1 MLPGPTVIR
10 RCSACT
16 KLIEQFTLTSGN
28 TIGARFW
35 TDGKR
40 DAPMLPDKRWLVKCQ
55 HCGALVWIDEQEK
68 VGIVELEAPYRKQQ
82 QNSFKDALPYDT
94 PSPDDYFAFLQKGV
108 SDSEKEQYVR
118 LCAWWAGNDARRNG
132 EVVTPLSDDEI
143 ANLGAYAALLDETD
157 ESDRIIK
164 AEIMRELGRYED
176 AVALLSTPFRE
187 QLAFAAAII
196 RNLSVQ
202 KIAVVREIFFE

>member
-40 DAPMLPDKRWLVKCQ
+40 DAPMLPEEPWLVKCQ
-55 HCGALVWIDEQEK
+55 HCGALVWIDEQQE
-68 VGIVELEAPYRKQQ
+68 VGIVDGRLLRQD
-82 QNSFKDALPYDT
+82 SFKDALPYVA
-94 PSPDDYFAFLQKGV
+94 PSPDDYFAFLLKGV
-108 SDSEKEQYVR
+108 SDSEMEQYVR
-118 LCAWWAGNDARRNG
+118 LRAWWAGNDARRDG
-132 EVVTPLSDDEI
+132 EAVTPLSDYEI
-143 ANLGAYAALLDETD
+143 ANLDAYAALLDESD
-157 ESDRIIK
+157 ENDRIIK
-164 AEIMRELGRYED
+164 AEIMRELGKYDD
-176 AVALLSTPFRE
+176 AIALLSTSFRE

-196 RNLSVQ
+196 RNPSVQ
-202 KIAVVREIFFE
+202 KIAVVREIFFA

>member
-1 MLPGPTVIR
+1 MLPGPTIIR

-40 DAPMLPDKRWLVKCQ
+40 DAPMLPDEPWLVKCQ
-55 HCGALVWIDEQEK
+55 HCGALVLIDEQQE
-68 VGIVELEAPYRKQQ
+68 VGIVDGRLPRQD
-82 QNSFKDALPYDT
+82 SFKDALPYDT

-132 EVVTPLSDDEI
+132 GAVTPLSDDEI
-143 ANLGAYAALLDETD
+143 ANLDAYAALLDETD
-157 ESDRIIK
+157 ESGRIIK

-196 RNLSVQ
+196 GNLSVQ